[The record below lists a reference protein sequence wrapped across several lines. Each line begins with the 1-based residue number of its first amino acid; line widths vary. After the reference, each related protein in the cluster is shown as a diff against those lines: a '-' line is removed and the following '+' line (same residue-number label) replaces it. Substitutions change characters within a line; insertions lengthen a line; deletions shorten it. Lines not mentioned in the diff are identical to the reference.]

1 MSRTTAERWRLLL
14 GRHAETALGAC
25 LGGADGRRDQALDFL
40 YSREYRARG
49 IDPGQSRHKRDG
61 SADPTQMKA
70 IDWLGEMRALFPE
83 TVAERLTEEAVSRY
97 GLTDLLSDPRVLEDL
112 TPSPGLLRS
121 LMSLQGRADPALKAE
136 IRRIADRVVQE
147 IMEKL
152 RVALQRAMSGRRN
165 RHARS
170 PHKAAAN
177 FDARA
182 TIRAN
187 LAHWDGTRQVLIAD
201 RLRFN
206 SRQTRRLDW
215 TVILCVD
222 QSGSMTDSLIFS
234 ALMAAILSGLPGIR
248 VKMVLFDTSVL
259 DVTDRLDDPLELLLS
274 VQLGGGTDIGKALT
288 YCEGLVEA
296 PTRTVLAL
304 VSDFCEGVSPRRMLA
319 SVARLQGA
327 RVRMLGIAALDDSG
341 RADYDRRM
349 AGELAALGMSVATL
363 TPDAFADWLAEVMA

>member
-1 MSRTTAERWRLLL
+1 MSRTTAQRWRLLL
-14 GRHAETALGAC
+14 GRHAEPSLGAC
-25 LGGADGRRDQALDFL
+25 LGGMDGRRDLALDFL
-40 YSREYRARG
+40 FAREYRARG
-49 IDPGQSRHKRDG
+49 IDPGHARTKREG

-70 IDWLGEMRALFPE
+70 LDWLGEIRELFPD
-83 TVAERLTEEAVSRY
+83 TVTERLTDEAISRY
-97 GLTDLLSDPRVLEDL
+97 GLTDLLSDPRVVDDL
-112 TPSPGLLRS
+112 DPSPALLRGLLSLEGRS
-121 LMSLQGRADPALKAE
+121 DPALKAQ
-136 IRRIADRVVQE
+136 IRQIADQVIHE

-152 RVALQRAMSGRRN
+152 RVALQRALSGRRN

-177 FDARA
+177 FDPHA

-187 LAHWDGTRQVLIAD
+187 LAHWDQSRQVLVAE

-206 SRQTRRLDW
+206 ARQRRHLDW

-248 VKMVLFDTSVL
+248 VRMVLFDTSVL

-274 VQLGGGTDIGKALT
+274 VQLGGGTDIGKALS
-288 YCEGLVEA
+288 YCEGLVES

-304 VSDFCEGVSPRRMLA
+304 ISDFCEGVSPRRMLA
-319 SVARLQGA
+319 SVARLHSAQ
-327 RVRMLGIAALDDSG
+327 VRMLGVAALNDAG
-341 RADYDRRM
+341 RAEYDHEM
-349 AGELAALGMSVATL
+349 AKQLAALGMNVAAL
-363 TPDAFADWLAEVMA
+363 TPDAFADWLAEVMR

>member
-1 MSRTTAERWRLLL
+1 MSRNVAQRWRLLL
-14 GRHAETALGAC
+14 GRHAEPALGAC
-25 LGGADGRRDQALDFL
+25 LSGADGRRDQALDFL

-49 IDPGQSRHKRDG
+49 IDPGERQEKRSG
-61 SADPTQMKA
+61 SADPTRMKA
-70 IDWLGEMRALFPE
+70 LDWLGEIRELFPDSV
-83 TVAERLTEEAVSRY
+83 TERLTDDAINRY
-97 GLTDLLSDPRVLEDL
+97 GLTDLLNDPRVLEDL
-112 TPSPGLLRS
+112 EPSPGLLRS
-121 LMSLQGRADPALKAE
+121 LLSLQGRADPALKAE
-136 IRRIADRVVQE
+136 LRRIADQIIRE

-152 RVALQRAMSGRRN
+152 RAALQRALSGRRN

-187 LAHWDGTRQVLIAD
+187 LSHWDQSRQVLVAD
-201 RLRFN
+201 QLRFV
-206 SRQTRRLDW
+206 SRQRRHLDW

-288 YCEGLVEA
+288 YCEGLIDS
-296 PTRTVLAL
+296 PTHTVLAL

-319 SVARLQGA
+319 SVARMHDAQ
-327 RVRMLGIAALDDSG
+327 VRMLGVAALDDAG
-341 RADYDRRM
+341 RADFDRRM
-349 AGELAALGMSVATL
+349 AGQLAGLGMNVAAL
-363 TPDAFADWLAEVMA
+363 TPDGFADWLAEVMA